1 MAEPPVSS
9 DDSADR
15 DWPAQIA
22 DTAVRVIEQIRD
34 KTTRPAITIA
44 RGLVFGLMALTVGT
58 VAVFLLLIG
67 SHILFLWR
75 LLFLVLSFC
84 FGSFD
89 RQLFLS
95 NVIYMIRCICTWLR
109 YICVH

>member
-67 SHILFLWR
+67 SIRLVNGYLPGKVWTTY
-75 LLFLVLSFC
+75 LLFGAVFSLGGILLFSRRKPRSANALS
-84 FGSFD
+84 S
-89 RQLFLS
+89 S
-95 NVIYMIRCICTWLR
+95 
-109 YICVH
+109 